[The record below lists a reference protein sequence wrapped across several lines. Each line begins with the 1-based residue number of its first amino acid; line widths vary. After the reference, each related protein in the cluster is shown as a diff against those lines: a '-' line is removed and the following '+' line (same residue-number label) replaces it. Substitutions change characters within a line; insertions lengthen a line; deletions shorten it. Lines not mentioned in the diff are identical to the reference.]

1 MNYINKYLTN
11 KSFVNH
17 LPNVVTSKNR
27 IIMKADSGATTTY
40 LKKEHAKF
48 LRNLQSL
55 QNGPKAV
62 LPNNTTIAAAAQGDL
77 PLHPFLTPKAL
88 IYPQLKSDSLLSIGQ
103 LCDDGCTAV
112 FDKENLNIYKQNELV
127 LKGNRNKQ
135 DGLWDVHFPVLKAN
149 YIIQKDK
156 SKHDLGQYLH
166 GCAFSPVISTF
177 QMAINKGNFITWPGI
192 DDLKF
197 KKLLDSPIATTLGHL
212 DQERSNLQSTKLI
225 ENDDAFPPPI
235 PAKTRNCFFQI
246 IDMPKKTAYTD
257 QTGRFPCQSTRG
269 NNYIFI
275 CYDYDGSTIL
285 PVAIKK

>member
-1 MNYINKYLTN
+1 
-11 KSFVNH
+11 
-17 LPNVVTSKNR
+17 
-27 IIMKADSGATTTY
+27 MKADSGATTTY

-77 PLHPFLTPKAL
+77 PLHPYLTPKAL
-88 IYPQLKSDSLLSIGQ
+88 IYPQLKSESLLSIGQ

-135 DGLWDVHFPVLKAN
+135 DGLWDVPFPVLKAN

-197 KKLLDSPIATTLGHL
+197 KKLLESPIATTLGHL

-225 ENDDAFPPPI
+225 ENDDAFPPTI
-235 PAKTRNCFFQI
+235 PTKTRNCFYQI
-246 IDMPKKTAYTD
+246 IDIPKKTAYTD
-257 QTGRFPCQSTRG
+257 
-269 NNYIFI
+269 
-275 CYDYDGSTIL
+275 
-285 PVAIKK
+285 